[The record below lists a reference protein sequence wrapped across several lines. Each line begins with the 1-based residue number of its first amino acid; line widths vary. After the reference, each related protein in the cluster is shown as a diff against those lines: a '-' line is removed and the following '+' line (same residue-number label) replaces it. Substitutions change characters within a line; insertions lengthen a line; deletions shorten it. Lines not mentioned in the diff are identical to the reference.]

1 MSSWLGW
8 SPLKLGWRL
17 AELTGD
23 IAGLRGASAGMVF
36 AFHQTE
42 CSGAMTW
49 LQQIGAAVLLV
60 VLTLCLQ
67 CAGVAALISWLRT
80 VASDDIQKLRMSY
93 SAALVMR
100 ATIAIIIL
108 QGIIILLWAC
118 CYRWLCFRSWN
129 SAFYFSATSYST
141 VGYGDVVLPLKWRL
155 LGPLKSMMGVL
166 MCGISVSLLFA
177 LITRLVDKDPELRVG
192 ADNDELRQRASY
204 G

>member
-1 MSSWLGW
+1 MNL
-8 SPLKLGWRL
+8 
-17 AELTGD
+17 
-23 IAGLRGASAGMVF
+23 F
-36 AFHQTE
+36 
-42 CSGAMTW
+42 
-49 LQQIGAAVLLV
+49 QQIGAAVLLV

-67 CAGVAALISWLRT
+67 CAGIAPLISWLRT
-80 VASDDIQKLRMSY
+80 VASDDLQKLRMSH

-108 QGIIILLWAC
+108 QGTIILLWAC

-141 VGYGDVVLPLKWRL
+141 VGYGDIFLPLKWRL
-155 LGPLKSMMGVL
+155 LGPLESMMGVL

-177 LITRLVDKDPELRVG
+177 LITHLVDKDPKLFVI

>member
-1 MSSWLGW
+1 
-8 SPLKLGWRL
+8 
-17 AELTGD
+17 
-23 IAGLRGASAGMVF
+23 
-36 AFHQTE
+36 
-42 CSGAMTW
+42 MTW

-67 CAGVAALISWLRT
+67 CAGVAALISWLRK

-100 ATIAIIIL
+100 ATVAIIIL
-108 QGIIILLWAC
+108 QGTIILLWAS
-118 CYRWLCFRSWN
+118 CYRFLCVPSWN

-155 LGPLKSMMGVL
+155 LGPLESMMGVL
-166 MCGISVSLLFA
+166 MCGVSVSLLFA
-177 LITRLVDKDPELRVG
+177 LITHLVSKDPKLGVG
-192 ADNDELRQRASY
+192 AGRDGPSN